1 MRPCAGRTR
10 CGWRA
15 DALACVRACV
25 RVLQMVRTR
34 RQYKSGEASPPPH
47 CLANA
52 STTEQH
58 NDYMLKFRAELAE
71 RRAAALAKE
80 QEALGASD
88 VDKFYEGVRR
98 SQVDAGLRT
107 WAEPADMAAATG
119 GYAQQQQRDADVRR
133 LQRSDAALAHVQG
146 AGAGEGAGAG
156 AGASVGAGAVPMQ
169 QPR

>member
-1 MRPCAGRTR
+1 
-10 CGWRA
+10 
-15 DALACVRACV
+15 
-25 RVLQMVRTR
+25 MVRTR

-98 SQVDAGLRT
+98 SQVDVGLRT
-107 WAEPADMAAATG
+107 WATNNNNEKYQIFIYQRKQLHYQPAEATWKS
-119 GYAQQQQRDADVRR
+119 R
-133 LQRSDAALAHVQG
+133 LR
-146 AGAGEGAGAG
+146 
-156 AGASVGAGAVPMQ
+156 
-169 QPR
+169 